1 MDKALFLKLLNIK
14 KPKCEVV
21 FDKDFMG
28 VPKSHSQVMWRL
40 LPVSLLMTFHVIQ
53 YIVQAVMYFGN
64 VKESMII
71 WNINLYNSFKA
82 EVFANE

>member
-28 VPKSHSQVMWRL
+28 VPKSHSQVMWHL
-40 LPVSLLMTFHVIQ
+40 LPVSLLMTFLVIQ

-71 WNINLYNSFKA
+71 W
-82 EVFANE
+82 EH